1 MVDTYHY
8 YYNGRIP
15 LVHEIVLERLRTA
28 VEFNSLVFSLVLLNG
43 FLSVFCLHECAHV
56 CEEAHAHICIH
67 RRSLLFVFFSFF
79 LFNFI

>member
-1 MVDTYHY
+1 MVGTYHC

-15 LVHEIVLERLRTA
+15 LAHEIVLERLRTA

-43 FLSVFCLHECAHV
+43 FLSGFCLYECAHV
-56 CEEAHAHICIH
+56 CEEAHAHTCIH
-67 RRSLLFVFFSFF
+67 QRSLFFVFFHFF